1 MLSSFLLR
9 GPALPAPPFLERHQ
23 HPILTFPFS
32 RGPGRVGDGGAG
44 PRGWRG
50 RREPRL
56 LTTRPRRGRLC
67 RAVPFSCCPFVR
79 MLLLHGKSFSLFLEL
94 SSGYSR
100 ERLMCALWVPGHK
113 NARTSFT
120 FFAVLQRSLRVAL
133 MVTHHG
139 NGVTFPC
146 WSHALRLRALVPEG
160 KLR

>member
-1 MLSSFLLR
+1 MPNVGPQIRCVPCCLPFCCVARPSLR
-9 GPALPAPPFLERHQ
+9 RPFLERRQ

-50 RREPRL
+50 RREPQL

-94 SSGYSR
+94 SSGVIRGSAS
-100 ERLMCALWVPGHK
+100 CALSGSPATRMLGRH
-113 NARTSFT
+113 SP
-120 FFAVLQRSLRVAL
+120 SS
-133 MVTHHG
+133 
-139 NGVTFPC
+139 PC
-146 WSHALRLRALVPEG
+146 CSVH
-160 KLR
+160 

>member
-9 GPALPAPPFLERHQ
+9 GPALPAPPFLERRQ

-50 RREPRL
+50 RREPWL
-56 LTTRPRRGRLC
+56 LTTRPPLPRR
-67 RAVPFSCCPFVR
+67 S
-79 MLLLHGKSFSLFLEL
+79 LLLLPFRPDASLTWKVFLFVL
-94 SSGYSR
+94 GTVVRGYSR

-120 FFAVLQRSLRVAL
+120 FFAVLQCSLRVAS